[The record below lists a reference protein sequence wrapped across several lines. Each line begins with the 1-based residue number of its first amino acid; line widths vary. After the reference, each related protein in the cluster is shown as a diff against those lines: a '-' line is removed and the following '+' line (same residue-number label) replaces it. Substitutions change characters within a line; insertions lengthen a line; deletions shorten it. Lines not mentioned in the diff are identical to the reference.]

1 MSCYSARVMPW
12 HDMAVS
18 RRIGRLRGLAHG
30 LLSAFIAGFL
40 SLTVTACMIDTRMQS
55 MGEITLVRGNVF
67 LARAEMLRPEA
78 VVQAHPVFAYDVL
91 ETQAQSGAHILLEH
105 ARLML
110 GPNSRLTLHAPDG
123 DHRTSII
130 LDRGTLR
137 MNVAADPEN
146 LWTMEVIAAGSR
158 TFTTHGQITVWVQEE
173 VDAPQAGEPG
183 TPAIRSVGVINHGT
197 EGETTFEAMGRSVI
211 VRRGYFSAMAP
222 DHFPIQA
229 VTIDVANPFV
239 TDVVQT
245 TNLDLHSS
253 AQTTTAPTA
262 TTATNPSSPTRPA
275 VPRVTE
281 TVAQRACKKQ
291 KETVQRIKPSAD
303 SGKSRLTHCL

>member
-1 MSCYSARVMPW
+1 
-12 HDMAVS
+12 
-18 RRIGRLRGLAHG
+18 
-30 LLSAFIAGFL
+30 
-40 SLTVTACMIDTRMQS
+40 
-55 MGEITLVRGNVF
+55 
-67 LARAEMLRPEA
+67 
-78 VVQAHPVFAYDVL
+78 
-91 ETQAQSGAHILLEH
+91 
-105 ARLML
+105 
-110 GPNSRLTLHAPDG
+110 
-123 DHRTSII
+123 
-130 LDRGTLR
+130 
-137 MNVAADPEN
+137 
-146 LWTMEVIAAGSR
+146 
-158 TFTTHGQITVWVQEE
+158 
-173 VDAPQAGEPG
+173 
-183 TPAIRSVGVINHGT
+183 
-197 EGETTFEAMGRSVI
+197 MGRSVI